1 MKWAYDAHERIQF
14 SDIPAAHPQWPI
26 EFFVN
31 EADLDGRVIIWALYQ
46 GVTSVDISVGKLKL
60 VLTKSYLVK
69 VEKERLLDWAG
80 VVVVA
85 VVVVCVWWHC
95 LDSEVQATECARAGV
110 FKASHIFKRVLS

>member
-1 MKWAYDAHERIQF
+1 M
-14 SDIPAAHPQWPI
+14 
-26 EFFVN
+26 N

-80 VVVVA
+80 GGGGCSGGG
-85 VVVVCVWWHC
+85 VCVMA
-95 LDSEVQATECARAGV
+95 LPGQ
-110 FKASHIFKRVLS
+110 